1 MLENLKIRATN
12 SGDLEDIYEIMSC
25 PGVVRNTMQLPYVSI
40 DERRKWLEGLG
51 PDDHM
56 LVAELDGKVIG
67 NMGLHCRRGRLAHMG
82 HIGMSVHDDYQ
93 GQGIGTALME
103 AVVDMADNWLNL
115 KRLEL
120 DVYIDNEP
128 GVRLYKK
135 FGFEIEGTRK
145 SLAFRDGEFVDAY
158 SMARL
163 KE

>member
-1 MLENLKIRATN
+1 MIENLKIRATN
-12 SGDLEDIYEIMSC
+12 SIDLEDIYKIMSC

-56 LVAELDGKVIG
+56 LVAELDGNVIG
-67 NMGLHCRRGRLAHMG
+67 NIGLHCRRGRLAHVG
-82 HIGMSVHDDYQ
+82 HIGMSVHDDFQ

-120 DVYIDNEP
+120 ALGAILL
-128 GVRLYKK
+128 R
-135 FGFEIEGTRK
+135 
-145 SLAFRDGEFVDAY
+145 
-158 SMARL
+158 
-163 KE
+163 